1 MACCVTMNSLFVFST
16 EPTLEGGPKHSEVGG
31 VSLGQPRRSW
41 WCAALL
47 QHRIVRL
54 SRNRLYAHIQ
64 QLLQGAAWQN
74 SGFPLWHLRGQ
85 CPSTPVFLFPFQ
97 HFIAYGH
104 YLSLQTPIIG
114 HKYGDQ
120 RTGAGRNG
128 KPQVIA
134 VTRSTSSTSSGSN
147 SNGLVPVSWKR
158 PQLSQVPAQTG
169 TRHPIQAL
177 IQTRFHPNEFPSTTV
192 RQIFGALR

>member
-1 MACCVTMNSLFVFST
+1 MMCSALTAQN
-16 EPTLEGGPKHSEVGG
+16 
-31 VSLGQPRRSW
+31 R
-41 WCAALL
+41 AAL
-47 QHRIVRL
+47 QK
-54 SRNRLYAHIQ
+54 S
-64 QLLQGAAWQN
+64 
-74 SGFPLWHLRGQ
+74 PLRAY
-85 CPSTPVFLFPFQ
+85 STTPPRSCLAKLWISTLTSQRSVSFHSSSSFPFQ

-169 TRHPIQAL
+169 TRHPIHAL
-177 IQTRFHPNEFPSTTV
+177 IQKRVSIQTSFHPP
-192 RQIFGALR
+192 L